1 MQKNTKIE
9 LSQTH
14 EAKPETMNRPMR
26 SISIDTYRKSK
37 EYDSTNDR
45 PFLGSYIIY
54 NAGEIRYKETTV
66 PMNHSPTNKYSGK

>member
-1 MQKNTKIE
+1 MTINFFPIHMQKNTKIE
-9 LSQTH
+9 LRQTH

-45 PFLGSYIIY
+45 PFLGNYI
-54 NAGEIRYKETTV
+54 
-66 PMNHSPTNKYSGK
+66 